1 MPPKGMMRD
10 PAELFWAKV
19 QKTDTCWLWTAAIG
33 RLTGYGQ
40 FCVFRRPIKA
50 HRFAWVLTRGPIP
63 DGLFVCHHCDV
74 RHCVNPAHL
83 WLGTNLE
90 NMRDA
95 QAKGRLRRR
104 LPAIGEVR

>member
-1 MPPKGMMRD
+1 MSPKRMRRHD
-10 PAELFWAKV
+10 HARLFWAKV
-19 QKTDTCWLWTAAIG
+19 QKTDTCWLWTGGID
-33 RLTGYGQ
+33 RRIGYGQ
-40 FCVFRRPIKA
+40 VSLFGRSVKA
-50 HRFAWVLTRGPIP
+50 HRYAWVLHRGPIP
-63 DGLFVCHHCDV
+63 DGLFVCHTCDV

-104 LPAIGEVR
+104 VSGASP